1 MMFVFLKEPGM
12 AFLYPSPLA
21 CRLGSMSTLYMVATP
36 IGNLDDITYRAV
48 ETLRSVD
55 VIACEDT
62 RHTQTLLQK
71 FDIQKRL
78 IACHAHNESNSAQGI
93 VALMEAGNNVAF
105 VSDAGTP
112 GISDPG
118 LRVVKAVR
126 DAGFVVVP
134 IPGPSA
140 VATLISVAGYVGKS
154 FTFEG
159 FLSPR
164 KGRRT
169 KRLSELLERNEAFVI
184 YESPFRIVK
193 TLDEIA
199 ELDPLRQVVA
209 GREMTKKFEE
219 FLVGTAGEVST
230 LLSSRQ
236 AIKGEFALCIAPI
249 EASECDD
256 NDSEA

>member
-1 MMFVFLKEPGM
+1 
-12 AFLYPSPLA
+12 
-21 CRLGSMSTLYMVATP
+21 MVATP
-36 IGNLDDITYRAV
+36 IGNLEDITYRAV
-48 ETLRSVD
+48 QTLKNVD

-62 RHTQTLLQK
+62 RHTQQLLNH
-71 FDIQKRL
+71 FEISKRL
-78 IACHAHNESNSAQGI
+78 ITCHAHNEINSAKGI
-93 VALMEAGNNVAF
+93 VELLGSGLDVAF

-118 LRVVKAVR
+118 ARVVTAVR
-126 DAGFVVVP
+126 QAGFPVVP

-140 VATLISVAGYVGKS
+140 VATLVSVAGFVGKS

-169 KRLSELLERNEAFVI
+169 KRLAQLLQRDEAFI
-184 YESPFRIVK
+184 LYESPFRIIK
-193 TLDEIA
+193 TLEEIA
-199 ELDPLRQVVA
+199 ALDATRTLVA

-219 FLVGTAGEVST
+219 FLQGTAAEVAST
-230 LLSSRQ
+230 LAGRD
-236 AIKGEFALCIAPI
+236 AVKGEFAVLVAPKQTG
-249 EASECDD
+249 ESDD

>member
-1 MMFVFLKEPGM
+1 
-12 AFLYPSPLA
+12 
-21 CRLGSMSTLYMVATP
+21 MSTLYMVATP

-71 FDIQKRL
+71 YDIQKRL
-78 IACHAHNESNSAQGI
+78 IACHAHNETNSAQGI
-93 VALMEAGNNVAF
+93 VALMEAGNDIAF

-126 DAGFVVVP
+126 DAGFTVVP

-169 KRLSELLERNEAFVI
+169 KRLTELLGRNEAFVI

-193 TLDEIA
+193 TLDELSV
-199 ELDPLRQVVA
+199 LDPLRQVVV

-219 FLVGTAGEVST
+219 FLTGTASEVSAT
-230 LLSSRQ
+230 LSSRQ

-249 EASECDD
+249 EASEGDD